1 MLAVHL
7 LSTALTL
14 PSLKADFRL
23 LSARCDRGFTANA
36 ATISKLQSMAAD
48 LEAMATADANQTF
61 APTASDDLL
70 GKWYL
75 DFCDAGDVLSLALIP
90 LPLGARLGPIYQSVA
105 ADTSSADAFV
115 VQNGCEFIPPGAFS
129 GIVDSA
135 KTVYEVEARCRTLDD
150 TRVSLAFV
158 GGRIQP
164 PLLPALGAVLPD
176 ALIEQVQGLF
186 AERVYLETTY
196 LDEDMRIGRGPG
208 RELYVLSK
216 RPGAGSADL

>member
-1 MLAVHL
+1 MLAAL
-7 LSTALTL
+7 FFSCSLTL
-14 PSLKADFRL
+14 PSIKSDFRL
-23 LSARCDRGFTANA
+23 ISARCDRGFTADA
-36 ATISKLQSMAAD
+36 PTLSKLQSMAAD
-48 LEAMATADANQTF
+48 LEAMAPTGDANLTF

-75 DFCDAGDVLSLALIP
+75 DFCDAGNVLSLALLP

-105 ADTSSADAFV
+105 ADDSGRKDAFV
-115 VQNGCEFIPPGAFS
+115 VQNGVEFVPPGALS
-129 GIVDSA
+129 SLGASA
-135 KTVYEVEARCRTLDD
+135 TTVYEVEARCRTLDA

-158 GGRIQP
+158 GWRIQP

-176 ALIEQVQGLF
+176 GIIEQVQQLF
-186 AERVYLETTY
+186 GERVYLETTY

-216 RPGAGSADL
+216 RLGI